1 MLKKPEQLVLASGNP
16 GKLNEFKTLLS
27 SSNIEVIT
35 QSSLNIPEP
44 DETGLSFVENA
55 IIKARNAAQYSGLPA
70 LADDSGIEVDAL
82 NGKPGIYSA
91 RYAGPEANDEDNNL
105 KLLEA
110 LASMPERQRTARYHC
125 AIVMFRF
132 AEDPIP
138 LICQASWEGVIIQ
151 SPQGQNGFGYDPLFY
166 IPTQGCTAAQLDPAM
181 KNKISHRG
189 KAMTRLLFS
198 LSKKNQ

>member
-16 GKLNEFKTLLS
+16 GKLNEFKALLS
-27 SSNIEVIT
+27 SSNIAVMT

-44 DETGLSFVENA
+44 NETGLSFVENA
-55 IIKARNAAQYSGLPA
+55 IIKARHAAQYSGLPA

-91 RYAGPEANDEDNNL
+91 RYAGPAANDEDNNL

-110 LASMPERQRTARYHC
+110 LALTPERQRTARYHC

-138 LICQASWEGVIIQ
+138 LICQASWEGIIIQ

-166 IPTQGCTAAQLDPAM
+166 IPTQGCTAAQLDPAI

-189 KAMTRLLFS
+189 KAMTQLLFS
-198 LSKKNQ
+198 LSKNNQ